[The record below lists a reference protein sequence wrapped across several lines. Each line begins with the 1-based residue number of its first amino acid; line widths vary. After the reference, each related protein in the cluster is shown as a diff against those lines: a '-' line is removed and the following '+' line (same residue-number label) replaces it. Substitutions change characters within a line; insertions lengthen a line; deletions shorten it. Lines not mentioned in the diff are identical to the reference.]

1 MRIAI
6 ISVTTK
12 GEALARTLA
21 ENLEGKIDLYAKSRG
36 GMDADTVPFDNL
48 GVLVDNIF
56 HEYDG
61 LVFVM
66 AAGIV
71 VRVIAPHVRDK
82 RYDPAVVVM
91 DDAGIHAISL
101 LSGHLGGA
109 NELTE
114 TVAAAVGARP
124 VITTA
129 TDVANLPAP
138 DILAVKLDLGIE
150 PFEDLKAVNAAMVA
164 GQRVSF
170 FIDHQIAHAARYIEG
185 AAEMGVELLD
195 MNELKNSDRYDV
207 AVIITDKD
215 LFMTQL
221 HIYLRPTT
229 LSVGIGC
236 RKGTTSGEIWA
247 AIDDACRRIGRSS
260 KSIAIVG
267 STVVKQ
273 EEIGLLAAVQQLEIP
288 VKFYTN
294 EQLQEVIHVQRL
306 EESEFV
312 KNEIGVGNVCE
323 ASALLGARSCNL
335 LLPKTVYPKLTLAIA
350 EVKSRWWESDPDIQ
364 LD

>member
-207 AVIITDKD
+207 AVTITDKD